1 MRTLIIDESFNPSQ
15 LTPEFQKLYSYYL
28 NAKDRCSEFKNILHL
43 KLKNTQ
49 LFIQKCIELCK
60 SIKCLSF
67 RKDKLRFEI
76 RITRNKKRIYL
87 GSYDDF
93 DEALKCLRIYIQNS

>member
-15 LTPEFQKLYSYYL
+15 LTPEFQKLYSIYL

-43 KLKNTQ
+43 KIKNIQ

-60 SIKCLSF
+60 TIKCITF
-67 RKDKLRFEI
+67 RKDKLKFEV
-76 RITRNKKRIYL
+76 RITRNRKRTYL
-87 GSYDDF
+87 GSFDDF
-93 DEALKCLRIYIQNS
+93 DEGLKCLQTYIQNS